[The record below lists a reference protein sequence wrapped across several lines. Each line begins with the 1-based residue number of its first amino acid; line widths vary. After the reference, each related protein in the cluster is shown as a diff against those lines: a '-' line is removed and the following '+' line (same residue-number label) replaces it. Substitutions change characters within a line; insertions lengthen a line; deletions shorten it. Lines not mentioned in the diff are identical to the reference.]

1 MITLNGTTGIT
12 SPNIDSDVGNNT
24 PADGSFTTLSMN
36 GGALSPQTGFKNRI
50 INGAMTIDQR
60 NNGASIALPDGTA
73 AILFAVDRFNANR
86 AAGGTA
92 TAQRSTVAPSGYINS
107 FLYTTGTAIT
117 PAAGDNAQISQFIE
131 GFNIADFGW
140 GTADAQTVTLSFWVR
155 SSLTGTF
162 SGSFRNSANDRSYVF
177 SFTIASANTFEYKT
191 ITVSGDTSGTWL
203 TDNQRGLRITFDMGS
218 GSTNR
223 TATIG
228 SWVSGGFAGA
238 AGSIQ
243 LNTTSSATFYITGVQ
258 LEKGSTATP
267 FEFRSIGTELAL
279 CQRYYEKSYLGSV
292 VPGAVSTQGLMV
304 FNVGTTTV
312 PNSVGFFIGS
322 TFCVTKRAA
331 PTVTI
336 YSYQGNAGRIT
347 TAAGIGTEL
356 ATGTGTSSAISQNS
370 FAVDNASGSTATI
383 VNNAIVFHFVAVSE
397 L

>member
-1 MITLNGTTGIT
+1 MASTLKLTDIAYPGSANTAITINADDSVGI
-12 SPNIDSDVGNNT
+12 VGGN
-24 PADGSFTTLSMN
+24 
-36 GGALSPQTGFKNRI
+36 LSPYTGMRNRI
-50 INGAMTIDQR
+50 INGSMTIDQR
-60 NNGASIALPDGTA
+60 NAGASIALPDGTA
-73 AILFAVDRFNANR
+73 AYLFAVDRFNANR

-140 GTADAQTVTLSFWVR
+140 GTANAQTVTLSFWVR

-191 ITVSGDTSGTWL
+191 ITISGDTSGTWL

-238 AGSIQ
+238 TGSIQ

-267 FEFRSIGTELAL
+267 FEFRSIGTELGL
-279 CQRYYEKSYLGSV
+279 CQRYYYKV
-292 VPGAVSTQGLMV
+292 FPNAAGALLTPTGA
-304 FNVGTTTV
+304 NTGTTI
-312 PNSVGFFIGS
+312 SVFSSQFP
-322 TFCVTKRAA
+322 VTMRAA
-331 PTVTI
+331 PTSLEQSGTASQYTI
-336 YSYQGNAGRIT
+336 WQ
-347 TAAGIGTEL
+347 AGIGGTT
-356 ATGTGTSSAISQNS
+356 ATTVPTFAISSLNS
-370 FAVDNASGSTATI
+370 CIFNLEATSLTTLNPTQLRTTLSTGA
-383 VNNAIVFHFVAVSE
+383 AAYLGWSAE